1 MTFSSTSYL
10 ATSRV
15 CCMHFVSFDEHKEM
29 ETLRDEGNSRNDNL
43 HFGGRKTHTP
53 LHVARRSSD
62 GNHKSSCYH
71 YLKGKCV
78 QVSSIKRIVVPP
90 AWLLRLPLLRPGRK
104 SVVQRTSQKGR
115 ANPGE
120 GVYRVKRGGQ
130 AEEDSTH
137 RTAKRQP
144 LKGIKIM
151 YAYHR
156 T

>member
-78 QVSSIKRIVVPP
+78 QGSSMKESSCP
-90 AWLLRLPLLRPGRK
+90 
-104 SVVQRTSQKGR
+104 QRGCYDCPSY
-115 ANPGE
+115 APGE
-120 GVYRVKRGGQ
+120 NPFFKERHRKAELIRAREFIASREADKR
-130 AEEDSTH
+130 
-137 RTAKRQP
+137 R
-144 LKGIKIM
+144 KIVLIEL
-151 YAYHR
+151 
-156 T
+156 